1 MTETRVL
8 LPLPKDD
15 GRKNGLQT
23 RATKLRKLL
32 EEKNYET
39 LGEFLVDNNLTMVHY
54 LDTTRATLRRPT
66 VVFKRDLSEI
76 YTNTFNP
83 WIARTVCANSD
94 LQFILE
100 EYSCAVY
107 VVEYVNKSNRGNSNL
122 HQELI
127 KIQEQNPEKE
137 YVEIM
142 KQLGVKFLNTVEMS
156 SQKAAWYL
164 LRQPMSRSSREVS
177 YIPTVWSQERHKLRK
192 RKAVMD
198 EENLDENSTD
208 IWTKSMI
215 QRYEERP
222 SELEDK
228 CLADFV
234 AWYTPVTKKGR
245 PLGTEVNDDASGDDE
260 PAPDNVP
267 YESTST
273 IGSAYRKRSAPRVI
287 RYRGYELNDVVNYK
301 REMSNIDIAKILDE
315 LKKICEDFDNVDPLD
330 TSNSRDDFVRN
341 VLGPDGTENNDDFEN
356 SVNTIGIS
364 AVRKRS
370 SVMSKQE
377 YCHMMRSTNNGQ
389 RELILETIHRL
400 HLSDSIPIQI
410 FFTGP
415 AGSDKTYVLKLLMET
430 YNRYTQQHNSLRNAF
445 VACASTGKAA
455 VNLGGVTVH
464 SAFKITQSRRIGTMA
479 REVLQNYRS
488 TFIGVK
494 CIIIDEVSM
503 IGCDV
508 LHKINL
514 RLQEITGVHDQP
526 FGNLNIIFC
535 GDLHQLPPVNASTV
549 YKGPRNSMC
558 GPVLWQSLDY
568 YPLEQVRRQSD
579 STFSEILTKIG
590 NGERLGTEQIALIE
604 SRFRSRAWCKVNVP
618 ATVRLFH
625 RNHDVDAYNNNAFIP
640 EFENIADDKM
650 IGYNKLTEIATARR
664 NLHKMSVVESG
675 GLPYS
680 LKLAVGYPYMIT
692 MNLDVEDGLVNGAI
706 GTLKYIEY
714 LTEDEQVTIYGTT
727 EVDVEPQP
735 STSTRI
741 RKRVS
746 LWLEFPNPSMGQ
758 LCRVKAKP
766 IVYFWL

>member
-32 EEKNYET
+32 EKKNYET
-39 LGEFLVDNNLTMVHY
+39 L
-54 LDTTRATLRRPT
+54 
-66 VVFKRDLSEI
+66 
-76 YTNTFNP
+76 
-83 WIARTVCANSD
+83 
-94 LQFILE
+94 
-100 EYSCAVY
+100 EYSCAAY
-107 VVEYVNKSNRGNSNL
+107 VVEYVNKSNRGIRNL

-142 KQLGVKFLNTVEMS
+142 KLLRVKFLNTVEMS
-156 SQKAAWYL
+156 SQEVAWYL
-164 LRQPMSRSSREVS
+164 LRQPMSRSSREMS
-177 YIPTVWSQERHKLRK
+177 YIPTVWPQERHKLRK

-198 EENLDENSTD
+198 EENLDGNSTD
-208 IWTKSMI
+208 IWTK
-215 QRYEERP
+215 
-222 SELEDK
+222 
-228 CLADFV
+228 
-234 AWYTPVTKKGR
+234 
-245 PLGTEVNDDASGDDE
+245 
-260 PAPDNVP
+260 
-267 YESTST
+267 TST
-273 IGSAYRKRSAPRVI
+273 GQRTIRVHLDNCSVYHKRSAPRVI

-301 REMSNIDIAKILDE
+301 REMITLYLPFKNEAVEILDRDGFLRMYDEREAEIIAKRKEFESNIDIAKLLDE
-315 LKKICEDFDNVDPLD
+315 YKKICEDFDNVDPLD
-330 TSNSRDDFVRN
+330 TSKNDFVQN
-341 VLGPDGTENNDDFEN
+341 VLGPGGTENNDDFEN
-356 SVNTIGIS
+356 AVNTIGIS

-370 SVMSKQE
+370 NVMSKQE

-415 AGSDKTYVLKLLMET
+415 AGSGKTYVLKLLMET

-494 CIIIDEVSM
+494 CIIIVEVSM

-535 GDLHQLPPVNASTV
+535 GDLHQLPPVNASPV
-549 YKGPRNSMC
+549 Y
-558 GPVLWQSLDY
+558 
-568 YPLEQVRRQSD
+568 
-579 STFSEILTKIG
+579 
-590 NGERLGTEQIALIE
+590 
-604 SRFRSRAWCKVNVP
+604 
-618 ATVRLFH
+618 
-625 RNHDVDAYNNNAFIP
+625 
-640 EFENIADDKM
+640 
-650 IGYNKLTEIATARR
+650 
-664 NLHKMSVVESG
+664 
-675 GLPYS
+675 
-680 LKLAVGYPYMIT
+680 
-692 MNLDVEDGLVNGAI
+692 
-706 GTLKYIEY
+706 
-714 LTEDEQVTIYGTT
+714 
-727 EVDVEPQP
+727 
-735 STSTRI
+735 
-741 RKRVS
+741 
-746 LWLEFPNPSMGQ
+746 
-758 LCRVKAKP
+758 
-766 IVYFWL
+766 